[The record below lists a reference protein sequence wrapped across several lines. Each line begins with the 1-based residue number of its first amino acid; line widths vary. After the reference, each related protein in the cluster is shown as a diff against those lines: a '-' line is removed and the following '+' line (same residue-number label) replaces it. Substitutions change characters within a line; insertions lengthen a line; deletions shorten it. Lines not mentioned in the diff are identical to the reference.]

1 MMNFTLVV
9 QDFRTFKYFVREKL
23 RVFSLRGF
31 SYVRG
36 KGGDDLSPP
45 PPPHFSPLFCFSFF
59 FLPRR
64 AVLGRKFHAKC
75 LEKHEAHRAKEAV
88 ARYR

>member
-45 PPPHFSPLFCFSFF
+45 IFPLSFVFLF

-64 AVLGRKFHAKC
+64 ALLGRKFHAKC

>member
-36 KGGDDLSPP
+36 KGGDDLSPSP
-45 PPPHFSPLFCFSFF
+45 PPFFPSLLFF
-59 FLPRR
+59 FFFFTTES
-64 AVLGRKFHAKC
+64 GTWS
-75 LEKHEAHRAKEAV
+75 
-88 ARYR
+88 

>member
-36 KGGDDLSPP
+36 KGGDDLSPSP
-45 PPPHFSPLFCFSFF
+45 PPIFPLSFVFLFF
-59 FLPRR
+59 FYHGERYLVVNFTQNVSKNTKHT
-64 AVLGRKFHAKC
+64 ARKKQ
-75 LEKHEAHRAKEAV
+75 
-88 ARYR
+88 